1 MASFTESTAKLAYMV
16 RAVAPG
22 QYSHPGAFVEDMYR
36 PQINARAAHGTVT
49 VERP

>member
-1 MASFTESTAKLAYMV
+1 MV

-36 PQINARAAHGTVT
+36 PEINARSSHGTIT